1 MNSRRIVG
9 LLAIIVIGLGGVS
22 LWLGQDMNWDLLNYH
37 YYDGYAFLHDRLD
50 RDIVPAGIQT
60 YQPPL
65 LHAFHYLGIAHLP
78 PRVFGFLLGVLHGLN
93 VPLLFL
99 LGWTVLSSAEPR
111 QARTIAL
118 AAAVLGGMG
127 PAAVSMLGTSFGDNL
142 VTLPALL
149 ALLIVLGQIEDRTG
163 RQPHLWALLGA
174 GLLAGVASGLKLTM
188 GVFHVALLAAAVGWL
203 PRREKGWAGI
213 GLIGLGSLLGFAP
226 TGGFWAW
233 RMFRLLGNPV
243 FPFANAL
250 FRSDFYAP
258 ENFGS
263 TIYVSRT
270 PYDLLRP
277 ALDTALGR
285 AERLQ
290 EIGLRDGRL
299 LLVLVVALLSLA
311 LLVVGSVRRR
321 SDQTAPVSLG
331 PGEKAFL
338 FYWFTAYLLW
348 AQFLPYYR
356 YFTLLEFTAPLVAFL
371 LLRRLVPGRHLSRVV
386 LVAALVLAATT
397 RTGSWGRW
405 RWQDQWLELPVP
417 PLGLQPD
424 SMILLVGQPISYAIP
439 SFREDARF
447 VHLTAVDAFGA
458 GARWKQRISEAV
470 SAHRGPFLLLSNFEY
485 SRAEGEARAR
495 EFGLQATPEC
505 EPIRRDPLRLRLC
518 ALARPAGNVLGAP

>member
-1 MNSRRIVG
+1 MNARPIIGS
-9 LLAIIVIGLGGVS
+9 LAVVVIGLGGVS

-37 YYDGYAFLHDRLD
+37 YYNGYAFLHDRLD
-50 RDIVPAGIQT
+50 RDIVPAGLQT

-93 VPLLFL
+93 VPLLFVL
-99 LGWTVLSSAEPR
+99 ARTVLSSVEPR

-127 PAAVSMLGTSFGDNL
+127 PAAVSMLGTTFGDNL
-142 VTLPALL
+142 VTLPGLL
-149 ALLIVLGQIEDRTG
+149 ALVIVLSQIEDRTDG
-163 RQPHLWALLGA
+163 QPHLWALLGA
-174 GLLAGVASGLKLTM
+174 GLLAGVATGLKLTM
-188 GVFHVALLAAAVGWL
+188 GLFHLALLAASVLWL
-203 PRREKGWAGI
+203 RRRDRGWAGI
-213 GLIGLGSLLGFAP
+213 GLLGLGSLLGFAP

-233 RMFRLLGNPV
+233 RLFRILGNPV

-258 ENFGS
+258 QNFAS
-263 TIYVSRT
+263 TLYAART

-299 LLVLVVALLSLA
+299 LLVLVLAVLSLA
-311 LLVVGSVRRR
+311 LLAAGSIRRAGGQ
-321 SDQTAPVSLG
+321 SEQVSLG

-338 FYWFTAYLLW
+338 FYWLTAYLLW
-348 AQFLPYYR
+348 ALLLPYYR
-356 YFTLLEFTAPLVAFL
+356 YFALLEFTAPLVAFL
-371 LLRRLVPGRHLSRVV
+371 LLRRLVPGRHLTRVV
-386 LVAALVLAATT
+386 LVVALVLAATT
-397 RTGSWGRW
+397 RSGSWGRW
-405 RWQDQWLELPVP
+405 RWHDTWLELPVP

-424 SMILLVGQPISYAIP
+424 SMILLVGQPISFAIP
-439 SFREDARF
+439 SFREDASF
-447 VHLTAVDAFGA
+447 LHLTAVDAFGA
-458 GARWKQRISEAV
+458 GARWKQRISEAI
-470 SAHRGPFLLLSNFEY
+470 AEHRGPFLLLSNFEY
-485 SRAEGEARAR
+485 SRAVGEARAG
-495 EFGLQATPEC
+495 EFGLRATPEC

-518 ALARPAGNVLGAP
+518 VLERRPGNVLGPP